1 MDFLSIITP
10 AIYWFLA
17 AIWTY
22 ILFFLV
28 RKYFLIKKNALI
40 LILIIVLSID
50 AFRTIVESVYFSFLS
65 TSLSGIISTEI
76 HNFLMRPE
84 IYIIPKLLN
93 VTAALAIVFLLI
105 RKWFPAEEKEREA
118 LNNAVTQAHKELKQS
133 EMYLKLSQS
142 ISKIG
147 HYVLD
152 AKTGFW
158 TSSEMLDKIFG
169 IDDSFI
175 KNIEGWLK
183 IVHPDQREEMQ
194 TYFNTHI
201 LHEKKSFNK
210 EYRIKR
216 VYNGESVWVHGLGTL
231 EVDEQGNITKMI
243 GTIQDI
249 SERKQLEDRLFQ
261 TEKLQ
266 AIGQLAGGIAH
277 DFNNQLT
284 GISVYADLLK
294 DELSSNPE
302 LARYADGII
311 LATQRASGITSQLLA
326 FARKGKY
333 LSMRIDLHKI
343 IHEVINL
350 IRHVID
356 KNIVIKQ
363 HLKAQKAFIIGDPA
377 QIQNAIMNLAINAR
391 DAMPKGGS
399 LIFRTDVVHLDEEYC
414 KTLPYEINPGSYIRL
429 SVSDTGIGIG
439 KEIIGNIFDPFFTT
453 KEPGKGTGMG
463 LAAVFGTVKNH
474 GGIINVYSE
483 PGQGTRMQMS
493 FPLASESVKNG
504 ITIHADNK
512 IEKGSAHILLVDD
525 EEFILDSASQMLQ
538 SLGYRVSMCRNGDE
552 AIAYYRENWG
562 TVDLVLLDMIMPVMD
577 GKRCFR
583 MMKKINPEIKALL
596 CSGYSMNTKAQTLI
610 DEGVMDF
617 IQKPF
622 SMIDIS
628 KKIKEILKIN
638 AKT

>member
-1 MDFLSIITP
+1 
-10 AIYWFLA
+10 
-17 AIWTY
+17 
-22 ILFFLV
+22 
-28 RKYFLIKKNALI
+28 
-40 LILIIVLSID
+40 
-50 AFRTIVESVYFSFLS
+50 
-65 TSLSGIISTEI
+65 
-76 HNFLMRPE
+76 
-84 IYIIPKLLN
+84 
-93 VTAALAIVFLLI
+93 
-105 RKWFPAEEKEREA
+105 
-118 LNNAVTQAHKELKQS
+118 
-133 EMYLKLSQS
+133 
-142 ISKIG
+142 
-147 HYVLD
+147 
-152 AKTGFW
+152 
-158 TSSEMLDKIFG
+158 
-169 IDDSFI
+169 
-175 KNIEGWLK
+175 
-183 IVHPDQREEMQ
+183 
-194 TYFNTHI
+194 
-201 LHEKKSFNK
+201 

-216 VYNGESVWVHGLGTL
+216 VYNGESAWVHGLGTL

-350 IRHVID
+350 IQHVID

-363 HLKAQKAFIIGDPA
+363 YLKAQKAFIIGDPA

-399 LIFRTDVVHLDEEYC
+399 LIFRTDVVRLDEEYC

-504 ITIHADNK
+504 ITIHANNK